1 MLWHGGVALFV
12 AIAYFLAAR
21 LGLHLLTE
29 FEGVAVFWP
38 ASGIAAGVLIALGRT
53 ARAPVAIGVVVATF
67 AANLLGDRNL
77 WSSICSSLC
86 NAGETLLV
94 GWLIERWFGQSFR
107 FDGLHRVLGFL
118 AAATIATATAA
129 VGGAVTMDLFH
140 TDAPLLSIWRV
151 WFLSDGLGIVTVAP
165 LIIGLG
171 GLLRRPLPRLELM
184 EGALALMALALL
196 SAFAFVSPVGSWITL
211 VPVAVLFPLLL
222 WVAARCSPVFA
233 AAAAFIVAIAL
244 VSTTTFG
251 IGRFGDPSTAVLE
264 RVHAA
269 QAAMLVTT
277 LCALVLAA
285 LFDERRRSEAAL
297 RHGNERLLDSNKSLQ
312 LALGGAK
319 LGAFSMDLASGRL
332 DCDAR
337 VAFIHGHSVAPT
349 TIKEGRRFVH
359 PDDRTRIDAAFAEVE
374 RTGGTWNAE
383 YRVVHPP
390 GHPHAGEVHWVA
402 FEGSIVCTPEGR
414 PVRLLGVARDIT
426 EHKHAEERLQQQVEM
441 ERRVLGQ
448 ISAGVSLADVL
459 DEVVRAVEQSSD
471 VGMMVAISILDK
483 QGKHLLHG
491 AAPSLPQAYNDAV
504 HGGAIGPAAGSC
516 GTAAFR
522 GQPVIV
528 TDIDEDPL
536 WADYRELARK
546 HELRACWS
554 TPVKA
559 ADGGVLGTFAIYYRE
574 PRGPTQ
580 QDLSSI
586 ALIAH
591 TVALAIERHVAE
603 QALRESQERLSSA
616 LDAAGMVGTWD
627 WYVPTDTA
635 YCDAQL
641 SALCSVDPQ
650 AGAEGAPLSEYFR
663 AVHPDDLGRLE
674 AAIERAMATGEKFSQ
689 DCRLVQRD
697 GGVRW
702 VIARGQ
708 CLYDPEGAP
717 LRFPGAVVDV
727 TECRQAEFALKESE
741 ARLQQ
746 ALTAGQVMAFDWD
759 PRTGRSQ
766 RSENTCQ
773 ILGLE
778 VRQNADERGNEF
790 LSRVHPDDRA
800 SFRAHV
806 YGVCTDRPSYSTK
819 FRFLRPDGREL
830 WLEETAK
837 AEFDAAGRML
847 RLKGLTRDVTE
858 LKRAEEHQNLLVA
871 ELDHRVK
878 NALACVSAMAQR
890 SREGSSTMDEFLEV
904 LDGRINSMA
913 NAHALLSRG
922 RWQGVSLAELVH
934 CELAPCV
941 GEGNAVVEGPEV
953 VLAAEATQAVATVL
967 HELVTNAAKYGALS
981 TPRGRVSVRWDWL
994 HNGSARQPLILEW
1007 QELGG
1012 PAVVAAMKAGY
1023 GTSVICDLVPYE
1035 LGGTVDLVF
1044 AADGVRCKLEIPGD
1058 WLSSGSRRGR
1068 HGNGAG
1074 SALLHHAE
1082 RSAALLR

>member
-1 MLWHGGVALFV
+1 M
-12 AIAYFLAAR
+12 
-21 LGLHLLTE
+21 
-29 FEGVAVFWP
+29 
-38 ASGIAAGVLIALGRT
+38 
-53 ARAPVAIGVVVATF
+53 
-67 AANLLGDRNL
+67 
-77 WSSICSSLC
+77 
-86 NAGETLLV
+86 
-94 GWLIERWFGQSFR
+94 
-107 FDGLHRVLGFL
+107 
-118 AAATIATATAA
+118 
-129 VGGAVTMDLFH
+129 
-140 TDAPLLSIWRV
+140 
-151 WFLSDGLGIVTVAP
+151 
-165 LIIGLG
+165 
-171 GLLRRPLPRLELM
+171 
-184 EGALALMALALL
+184 
-196 SAFAFVSPVGSWITL
+196 
-211 VPVAVLFPLLL
+211 LFPLLL
-222 WVAARCSPVFA
+222 WVAARCRPVFA
-233 AAAAFIVAIAL
+233 AAAAFVVAIAL
-244 VSTTTFG
+244 VATTTFG

-269 QAAMLVTT
+269 QVAMIVTT

-285 LFDERRRSEAAL
+285 LFDERRRGEAAL
-297 RHGNERLLDSNKSLQ
+297 RTGNERLQDSNESLQ
-312 LALGGAK
+312 LALGGAR
-319 LGAFSMDLASGRL
+319 LGAFSMDLATGRL

-337 VAFIHGHSVAPT
+337 VAFIHGHNVPPT

-359 PDDRTRIDAAFAEVE
+359 PDDRARIDAAFAEVE

-383 YRVVHPP
+383 YRVLHPP
-390 GHPHAGEVHWVA
+390 GHAHAGEMHWVA

-426 EHKHAEERLQQQVEM
+426 EHKHAEERLQQQVDM
-441 ERRVLGQ
+441 ERRVLAQ

-459 DEVVRAVEQSSD
+459 NDVVRAVEQRSD

-491 AAPSLPQAYNDAV
+491 AAPSLPQAYNDAI
-504 HGGAIGPAAGSC
+504 HGGAIGPSAGSC

-522 GQPVIV
+522 GAPVIV
-528 TDIDEDPL
+528 TDIAEDPL
-536 WADYRELARK
+536 WADYRDLAGT
-546 HELRACWS
+546 HGLRACWS

-559 ADGGVLGTFAIYYRE
+559 AEGRVLGTFAIYYRE

-580 QDLSSI
+580 QDLNTI

-591 TVALAIERHVAE
+591 TVALAIERHLSE
-603 QALRESQERLSSA
+603 QALRDSQKRLSSA

-650 AGAEGAPLSEYFR
+650 VGEEGAPLSEYLK
-663 AVHPDDLGRLE
+663 AVHAEDVRRLE
-674 AAIERAMATGEKFSQ
+674 AAIEQAMATGEKLSQ
-689 DCRLVQRD
+689 DCRLVQKD
-697 GGVRW
+697 GSVRW

-717 LRFPGAVVDV
+717 VRFPGAVIDV

-746 ALTAGQVMAFDWD
+746 ALTAGQVMAFEWD
-759 PRTGRSQ
+759 PRTGLSQ
-766 RSENTCQ
+766 RSENTLQ
-773 ILGLE
+773 ILGLGP
-778 VRQNADERGNEF
+778 RQDTDKQGNEF
-790 LSRVHPDDRA
+790 LSRVHSDDRA
-800 SFRAHV
+800 NFRAHV
-806 YGVCTDRPSYSTK
+806 YGVCPDRPSYSTK
-819 FRFLRPDGREL
+819 FRFIRPDGREL

-837 AEFDAAGRML
+837 AEFDAAGHIV
-847 RLKGLTRDVTE
+847 RLKGLSRDVTE

-878 NALACVSAMAQR
+878 NALACVSAIAQR
-890 SREGSSTMDEFLEV
+890 SREGSSSMDEFLEV

-941 GEGNAVVEGPEV
+941 GEGNAVVDGPEV

-994 HNGSARQPLILEW
+994 RNGSARQPLVLQW
-1007 QELGG
+1007 QETGG
-1012 PAVVAAMKAGY
+1012 PAVTAAEKSGY

-1044 AADGVRCKLEIPGD
+1044 ASDGVRCKLEIPGD
-1058 WLSSGSRRGR
+1058 WLSSGNRRSR
-1068 HGNGAG
+1068 HGNGSG
-1074 SALLHHAE
+1074 SALLHNAE
-1082 RSAALLR
+1082 RSVALLR

>member
-1 MLWHGGVALFV
+1 
-12 AIAYFLAAR
+12 LA
-21 LGLHLLTE
+21 
-29 FEGVAVFWP
+29 
-38 ASGIAAGVLIALGRT
+38 
-53 ARAPVAIGVVVATF
+53 
-67 AANLLGDRNL
+67 
-77 WSSICSSLC
+77 
-86 NAGETLLV
+86 
-94 GWLIERWFGQSFR
+94 
-107 FDGLHRVLGFL
+107 
-118 AAATIATATAA
+118 
-129 VGGAVTMDLFH
+129 
-140 TDAPLLSIWRV
+140 
-151 WFLSDGLGIVTVAP
+151 
-165 LIIGLG
+165 
-171 GLLRRPLPRLELM
+171 
-184 EGALALMALALL
+184 EGALALTALAVL
-196 SAFAFVSPVGSWITL
+196 SAFAFVSPVGSWITM

-222 WVAARCSPVFA
+222 WVAARCRPVFA

-264 RVHAA
+264 RVQAA
-269 QAAMLVTT
+269 QVAMLVTT

-285 LFDERRRSEAAL
+285 LFDERRRNEAAL
-297 RHGNERLLDSNKSLQ
+297 RTSNERLQDSNESLQ

-359 PDDRTRIDAAFAEVE
+359 PDDRERIDAAFAEVE

-426 EHKHAEERLQQQVEM
+426 EHKHAEERLQQQVDM

-459 DEVVRAVEQSSD
+459 DEVVRAVEQSSE

-483 QGKHLLHG
+483 QGQHLLHG
-491 AAPSLPQAYNDAV
+491 AAPSLPQGYNDAI
-504 HGGAIGPAAGSC
+504 HGAAIGPAAGSC

-522 GQPVIV
+522 GEPVIV
-528 TDIDEDPL
+528 TDIAEDPL
-536 WADYRELARK
+536 WAEHRDLAAA
-546 HELRACWS
+546 HGLRACWS
-554 TPVKA
+554 MPVKA
-559 ADGGVLGTFAIYYRE
+559 ADGRVLGTFANYYRE

-580 QDLSSI
+580 PDLNSI
-586 ALIAH
+586 AVIAH

-627 WYVPTDTA
+627 WYVATDTA

-641 SALCSVDPQ
+641 SALCSVDPR
-650 AGAEGAPLSEYFR
+650 AGEEGAPLSEYFK

-689 DCRLVQRD
+689 DCRSVQRD

-746 ALTAGQVMAFDWD
+746 ALTAGQVMAFEMGSAD
-759 PRTGRSQ
+759 RTVLSAARTLCRS
-766 RSENTCQ
+766 S
-773 ILGLE
+773 
-778 VRQNADERGNEF
+778 AS
-790 LSRVHPDDRA
+790 SRAKIPTHRAAISWAQVHPDDRA

-806 YGVCTDRPSYSTK
+806 YGVCPGSPSYSTK
-819 FRFLRPDGREL
+819 FRFLRPDGQEL

-837 AEFDAAGRML
+837 AEFDADGQVVRP
-847 RLKGLTRDVTE
+847 
-858 LKRAEEHQNLLVA
+858 Q
-871 ELDHRVK
+871 
-878 NALACVSAMAQR
+878 
-890 SREGSSTMDEFLEV
+890 GSD
-904 LDGRINSMA
+904 
-913 NAHALLSRG
+913 
-922 RWQGVSLAELVH
+922 
-934 CELAPCV
+934 P
-941 GEGNAVVEGPEV
+941 
-953 VLAAEATQAVATVL
+953 
-967 HELVTNAAKYGALS
+967 
-981 TPRGRVSVRWDWL
+981 
-994 HNGSARQPLILEW
+994 
-1007 QELGG
+1007 
-1012 PAVVAAMKAGY
+1012 
-1023 GTSVICDLVPYE
+1023 
-1035 LGGTVDLVF
+1035 
-1044 AADGVRCKLEIPGD
+1044 
-1058 WLSSGSRRGR
+1058 GR
-1068 HGNGAG
+1068 HGAQTRRRAPE
-1074 SALLHHAE
+1074 SARRRARPPREECAVLRICHCPN
-1082 RSAALLR
+1082 AAVRAIPRWTNSSRFSTVASIRWPMLTPS